1 MRNHNFLVV
10 EDEAADALLL
20 RRALERKSNDV
31 AVDIVDDGRKAL
43 DHLNKAKGQDI
54 ASGAMP
60 SCIILDLK
68 LRTVDGF
75 SVLAEV
81 KGDEKTKR
89 IPVIVLTSS
98 SDQNDVR
105 HAYDLGAN
113 SYIVKPVEFGDLSNI
128 AERIV
133 SYWGGTN
140 FSYRHSHAS

>member
-1 MRNHNFLVV
+1 MESHNFLVV
-10 EDEAADALLL
+10 EDEVADALLL
-20 RRALERKSNDV
+20 RRALERKSGNV
-31 AVDIVDDGRKAL
+31 AVDIVSDGSEAL
-43 DHLNKAKGQDI
+43 SRLRLSEFEADRNDPL
-54 ASGAMP
+54 P

-75 SVLAEV
+75 AVLSEV
-81 KGDEKTKR
+81 KSNATTKR

-113 SYIVKPVEFGDLSNI
+113 SYIVKPVEFADLSMI

-140 FSYRHSHAS
+140 FGYAQSHAV

>member
-1 MRNHNFLVV
+1 MQNHSFLVV
-10 EDEAADALLL
+10 EDETADALLL
-20 RRALERKSNDV
+20 RRALERKSSDV
-31 AVDIVDDGRKAL
+31 AVEIVNDGSEAL
-43 DHLNKAKGQDI
+43 SHLQLAKHPT
-54 ASGAMP
+54 SKSVSLP

-75 SVLAEV
+75 AVLSEV
-81 KGDEKTKR
+81 KGNEKTRR

-113 SYIVKPVEFGDLSNI
+113 SYIVKPVEFSDLSII
-128 AERIV
+128 ADKIV

-140 FSYRHSHAS
+140 FSYRQNHAV